1 MGKKRFFDDRLK
13 YLSFIQNTSE
23 KRAISAELTPYIA
36 SMPKNRTFLRVLM
49 LELAMGLLNLMLLKH
64 SINIIHTLHC

>member
-23 KRAISAELTPYIA
+23 KRSISMELAPYIA
-36 SMPKNRTFLRVLM
+36 SMPKNRTFLRILD
-49 LELAMGLLNLMLLKH
+49 A
-64 SINIIHTLHC
+64 